1 MPSVT
6 LGIETSGRSG
16 RIALRI
22 DGQNVDERELSQAGR
37 RHAQTLIREVRD
49 LLDDH
54 DLKPTEIDVAA
65 ASHGPGSFTGL
76 RVGVV
81 CAKTLAWATGCQL
94 AMVDTLLAIAAESP
108 AEFRRVEVV
117 SDAQRDEVFLGQ
129 FVVMGNVPA
138 PPDGAETSQAPV
150 VWQREGTIEI
160 VNVEAWAQGL
170 VEKAGDQSFA
180 VAGPGLQKAAEF
192 LPQEIRQLD
201 RKREEPAASTIA
213 TLGESLVGA
222 GQLAD
227 PMTVEPFYLRKSAAE
242 EKREAAQQSQ

>member
-6 LGIETSGRSG
+6 LGIETSGRTG

-22 DGQNVDERELSQAGR
+22 GGEDVDERELSQAGR
-37 RHAQTLIREVRD
+37 RHAQTLLSEIRD
-49 LLDDH
+49 LLHDH
-54 DLKPTEIDVAA
+54 KLKPSEIDFAA

-108 AEFRRVEVV
+108 SDIQRVQVV
-117 SDAQRDEVFLGQ
+117 SDAQRDELFLGRY
-129 FVVMGNVPA
+129 VALNGREPERE
-138 PPDGAETSQAPV
+138 P

-160 VNVEAWAQGL
+160 VEVETWARGL
-170 VEKAGDQSFA
+170 LSKAHDRNFA
-180 VAGPGLQKAAEF
+180 IVGPALQKAAEF

-201 RKREEPAASTIA
+201 RSHGEPAAATIA
-213 TLGESLVGA
+213 RIAESLET
-222 GQLAD
+222 GQLAA
-227 PMTVEPFYLRKSAAE
+227 PMSAEPFYLRKSAAE
-242 EKREAAQQSQ
+242 EKREAAQQS